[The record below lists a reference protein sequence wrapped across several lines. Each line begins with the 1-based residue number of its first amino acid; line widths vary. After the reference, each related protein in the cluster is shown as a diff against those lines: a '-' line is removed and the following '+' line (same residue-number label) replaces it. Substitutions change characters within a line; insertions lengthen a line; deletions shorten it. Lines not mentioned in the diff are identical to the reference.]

1 MTSHDEERWEKL
13 FSSIEE
19 LTKSNNRISSEI
31 QMSNQRMDSMSQK
44 LFSNERRITKI
55 EREFSS
61 FAYQQR
67 LKNIVLFK
75 LEDTAAINNNLFA
88 AVLNIFAQ
96 VGLEIPDL
104 SIDDIFRLGKVPGNR
119 PVLIKFTASRW
130 VRDVFTKI
138 NEIKKLNYIVAN
150 DRSKEEREMRRQLL
164 SKIFK
169 LRDAGQDVSL
179 RGNKIFLNGST
190 IITKEKLDS
199 MLTTAMV
206 LISPDTPRASQP
218 STYST
223 KTKTKKRGRS
233 TKESLLDHGKSQSS
247 KKLEN
252 YFSPRVSVSAEAM
265 GVKKQRT
272 TNNKDSPSEL

>member
-104 SIDDIFRLGKVPGNR
+104 SIDDIFRLGKVPGN
-119 PVLIKFTASRW
+119 
-130 VRDVFTKI
+130 
-138 NEIKKLNYIVAN
+138 
-150 DRSKEEREMRRQLL
+150 
-164 SKIFK
+164 
-169 LRDAGQDVSL
+169 
-179 RGNKIFLNGST
+179 
-190 IITKEKLDS
+190 
-199 MLTTAMV
+199 LT
-206 LISPDTPRASQP
+206 
-218 STYST
+218 
-223 KTKTKKRGRS
+223 
-233 TKESLLDHGKSQSS
+233 
-247 KKLEN
+247 
-252 YFSPRVSVSAEAM
+252 SV
-265 GVKKQRT
+265 
-272 TNNKDSPSEL
+272 N